1 MNKEVRNIIGE
12 TPAPIH
18 TISPDANLL
27 DAVGK
32 MSANSIGCLIVKE
45 GDDYVGIIT
54 ERDVTN
60 CCARCDD
67 VYEAK
72 VHNAMTGKLSFIK
85 ADDTLEHAAQ
95 IMRKKGFRHL
105 PVFEED
111 KIIYVLSIRDLAFAK
126 MDELQTDM
134 DILTEHMFSWE
145 LDGEKHQFYK
155 EIIGAKNNS
164 DKKAPEKK

>member
-1 MNKEVRNIIGE
+1 MYKEIRDVIGE
-12 TPAPIH
+12 GSADIL
-18 TISPDANLL
+18 TISPDANLM

-32 MSANSIGCLIVKE
+32 MSANSVGCLIVKE

-67 VYEAK
+67 VYDSK
-72 VHNAMTGKLSFIK
+72 VRDAMTSKISFIK
-85 ADDTLEHAAQ
+85 ADDTLEHASQ
-95 IMRKKGFRHL
+95 VMRKKGFRHL
-105 PVFEED
+105 PVLEED

-134 DILTEHMFSWE
+134 DILTEHKFSWE
-145 LDGEKHQFYK
+145 LDADKH
-155 EIIGAKNNS
+155 
-164 DKKAPEKK
+164 